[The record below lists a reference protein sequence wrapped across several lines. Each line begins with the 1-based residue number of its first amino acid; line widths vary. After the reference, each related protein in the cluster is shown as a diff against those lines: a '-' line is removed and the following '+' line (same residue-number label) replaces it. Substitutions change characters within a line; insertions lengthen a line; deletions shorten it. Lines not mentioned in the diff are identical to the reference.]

1 MILLM
6 GLGFVCFALWNAW
19 QHDYVTPPPAT
30 PAVVTSSGAPA
41 AVPST
46 ATNTAVLPTTATQA
60 SVAVAAIPAQRL
72 IKVHTDV
79 LDVALDSMGGNI
91 VSAKL
96 LQYPVELHQ
105 TTPVQLLSSDAT
117 DYYVTQSGLMS
128 GGKDLTSQVLCQSAQ
143 REYTLRPQQ
152 KNLVVKLSCNQGGVI
167 LEKVFTFAPKSY
179 AIAVDYSIINQSGK
193 NWDGQLYAE
202 LKRKAPEK
210 SGGFFKISTYSGA
223 AISSADKP
231 YEKIDFDEM
240 LKTPLN
246 REIQGGWL
254 ALEQRYFLSAWVPDN
269 AKVHR
274 YFSSANV
281 DQIYGIGMMDNVVLS
296 AGDKT
301 QFKTTL
307 YIGPEIA
314 KNLQAVAP
322 NLDRTVDYGWLWF
335 VSIAL
340 FWVMQQ
346 IFKVVGNWGWAI
358 VLVTVLIKLAF
369 YKLSE
374 TSFRSMAKMKDLAP
388 KMQALK
394 ERYGDDKQKMS
405 QATMEMYRKEKI
417 NPLGGCLPILIQI
430 PVFIALYYVLI
441 YAVELRHAPFIWWI
455 HDLSAKDPY
464 YILPILMGV
473 SMFVQQKMTPASPD
487 PMQAKMMMM
496 LPVIFT
502 VFFLS
507 FPSGL
512 VLYWLVNNCLTVLQ
526 QWHINRRLEHKK
538 KQLITKN

>member
-1 MILLM
+1 M

-19 QHDYVTPPPAT
+19 QHDYAPQPVVPAAAANT
-30 PAVVTSSGAPA
+30 ASAIPITSSTVTSSLAT
-41 AVPST
+41 AVPASS
-46 ATNTAVLPTTATQA
+46 APTPVVTT
-60 SVAVAAIPAQRL
+60 VPAQRL

-79 LDVALDSMGGNI
+79 LDLAIDSLGGNI

-96 LQYPVELHQ
+96 LQYPAELHQ
-105 TTPVQLLSSDAT
+105 PTPVQLLSSDASNFYT
-117 DYYVTQSGLMS
+117 TQSGVIS
-128 GGKDLTSQVLCQSAQ
+128 NGKDLTSQTECQSAQ
-143 REYTLRPQQ
+143 REYALQPGQ
-152 KNLVVKLSCNQGGVI
+152 KNLVVKLVCNNGGVTVNKI
-167 LEKVFTFAPKSY
+167 FTFTPKNY
-179 AIAVDYSIINQSGK
+179 AMNLDYEIVNQSGK
-193 NWDGQLYAE
+193 NWTGQLYTE

-223 AISSADKP
+223 AISSAEKP

-240 LKTPLN
+240 TKTPLN
-246 REIQGGWL
+246 RDIQGGWM
-254 ALEQRYFLSAWVPDN
+254 AMEQRYFLSAWVPDST
-269 AKVHR
+269 KVHR
-274 YFSSANV
+274 YFSSATPE
-281 DQIYGIGMMDNVVLS
+281 QIYGIGMVDNVQLN
-296 AGDKT
+296 AGEKT
-301 QFKTTL
+301 QIKTNL

-314 KNLQAVAP
+314 KNLQALSP

-346 IFKVVGNWGWAI
+346 IYKVVGNWGWAI
-358 VLVTVLIKLAF
+358 ILVTVLIKLVF

-417 NPLGGCLPILIQI
+417 NPLGGCLPIVIQI
-430 PVFIALYYVLI
+430 PVFIALYYVLL
-441 YAVELRHAPFIWWI
+441 YAVELRHAPFILWI

-464 YILPILMGV
+464 YILPLLMGV
-473 SMFVQQKMTPASPD
+473 SMFVQQKMQPASPD
-487 PMQAKMMMM
+487 PTQAKMMMM
-496 LPVIFT
+496 LPVVFT

-512 VLYWLVNNCLTVLQ
+512 VLYWFINNCLTVLQ
-526 QWHINRRLEHKK
+526 QWYINKK
-538 KQLITKN
+538 VASKKAIKN

>member
-1 MILLM
+1 MVLLM
-6 GLGFVCFALWNAW
+6 GLGFVCFALWSAW
-19 QHDYVTPPPAT
+19 QHDYASSAVTSTVTANTATLGAVTAPAT
-30 PAVVTSSGAPA
+30 VAGSALTPSPMQTQVVTT
-41 AVPST
+41 VPE
-46 ATNTAVLPTTATQA
+46 
-60 SVAVAAIPAQRL
+60 QRL
-72 IKVHTDV
+72 IKVQTDV
-79 LDVALDSMGGNI
+79 LDLAIDSLGGNI

-96 LQYPVELHQ
+96 LKYPMELHQ
-105 TTPVQLLSSDAT
+105 PAPVQLLNSDAQNF
-117 DYYVTQSGLMS
+117 YVTQSGLIS
-128 GGKDLTSQVLCQSAQ
+128 NGKDLTSQTQCQSAA
-143 REYTLRPQQ
+143 RSYTLQPGQ
-152 KNLVVKLSCNQGGVI
+152 KNLVVKLACNQAGMVI
-167 LEKVFTFAPKSY
+167 NKTFAFAPNNY
-179 AIAVDYSIINQSGK
+179 AIDLNYEIINQSGK
-193 NWDGQLYAE
+193 AWNGQFYAE

-210 SGGFFKISTYSGA
+210 SSGFFKISTYSGA
-223 AISSADKP
+223 AISSAEKP
-231 YEKIDFDEM
+231 YEKVDFSDM
-240 LKTPLN
+240 AKTPLN
-246 REIQGGWL
+246 RDIQGGWL

-269 AKVHR
+269 TKTHR
-274 YFSSANV
+274 YFSSAAA
-281 DQIYGIGMMDNVVLS
+281 DQIYGIGMMDNVALN
-296 AGDKT
+296 AGEKT
-301 QFKTTL
+301 QIKTDL

-346 IFKVVGNWGWAI
+346 IYKIIGNWGWSI
-358 VLVTVLIKLAF
+358 ILVTILIKLAF

-417 NPLGGCLPILIQI
+417 NPLGGCLPIVIQI

-441 YAVELRHAPFIWWI
+441 YAVELRHAPFMWWI
-455 HDLSAKDPY
+455 HDLSAKDPFY
-464 YILPILMGV
+464 VLPILMGI
-473 SMFVQQKMTPASPD
+473 SMFIQQKMTPASPD

-496 LPVIFT
+496 LPVVFT

-512 VLYWLVNNCLTVLQ
+512 VLYWFVNNCLTVLQ
-526 QWHINRRLEHKK
+526 QWHINRRLEQAKRV
-538 KQLITKN
+538 IKN